1 MEKPTAKEKKK
12 TNKKFLT
19 IFAVLIILG
28 GSYGIYKYIHSLAHE
43 ETDDAQVEKNMTPII
58 PRVPGYIA
66 KVYVKD
72 NDFVKKGDTLFTID
86 NADYLVKV
94 EEAKAAL
101 TGSKSGYAAATADI
115 GTAQANVSVSEANIQ
130 QATGSIENAK
140 IRLKRAT
147 DDFNRYA
154 NLYKNHSITAQ
165 QYEQAEA
172 AKLEAQNQLRI
183 LQEQQRASAYQKSVA
198 AARTNV
204 TGKQSEVAAA
214 NIKKAQAILD
224 AAQLNLKYT
233 YVVAPMDGQVSKIS
247 VQSGQ
252 YVQPGQ
258 SLFYIINN
266 NETWIVANFKETQLS
281 KMSIGQ
287 PVSIR
292 IDAYPDTD
300 FKGTIASFSP
310 ATGARF
316 SLLPPDN
323 ATGNFVK
330 TIQRLPVKIALSD
343 KNDAEKMKMLRPG
356 MNAEVDVHLK

>member
-1 MEKPTAKEKKK
+1 MEKPSATEKKK
-12 TNKKFLT
+12 TNKKFLS
-19 IFAVLIILG
+19 IFAVLIVLG
-28 GSYGIYKYIHSLAHE
+28 GTYGAYKYIHSLRHE

-58 PRVPGYIA
+58 PRVAGYIT

-86 NADYLVKV
+86 NKDYAIKV
-94 EEAKAAL
+94 QEARAAVL
-101 TGSKSGYAAATADI
+101 GSKSGYAAAKEDI
-115 GTAQANVSVSEANIQ
+115 GTAQANVSVSEANVQ
-130 QATGSIENAK
+130 SAVANIETAK

-204 TGKQSEVAAA
+204 SGKQSEVAAA
-214 NIKKAQAILD
+214 NLDKA
-224 AAQLNLKYT
+224 AAMLEAAELNLAYT
-233 YVVAPMDGQVSKIS
+233 YVIATADGQVSKIS
-247 VQSGQ
+247 LQPGQ
-252 YVQPGQ
+252 FVQPGQ
-258 SLFYIINN
+258 SLFYLIGNGDA
-266 NETWIVANFKETQLS
+266 WVVANFKETQLG
-281 KMSIGQ
+281 KMKLGQ
-287 PVSIR
+287 TVTVKV
-292 IDAYPDTD
+292 DAYPDEE
-300 FKGTIASFSP
+300 FEGTVASFSP

-330 TIQRLPVKIALSD
+330 TVQRLPVKIMLSG
-343 KNDAEKMKMLRPG
+343 KNREKLNMLRPG
-356 MNAEVDVHLK
+356 MNAEVDVHVK